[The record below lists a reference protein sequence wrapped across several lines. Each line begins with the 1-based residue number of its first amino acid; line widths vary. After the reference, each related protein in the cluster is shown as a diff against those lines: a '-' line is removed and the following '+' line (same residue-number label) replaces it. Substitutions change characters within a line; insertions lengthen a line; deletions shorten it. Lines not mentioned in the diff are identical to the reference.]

1 MTDILHGVGS
11 SDSYKTFYMTLKI
24 NNIKIKQN
32 EKWMILQ

>member
-11 SDSYKTFYMTLKI
+11 SDSYETFYMTFKI
-24 NNIKIKQN
+24 TNIKIKQN